1 MLLKVTIVVL
11 FIAVVISLFGGLRF
25 LVKDLGGDGKK
36 RLLYALGI
44 RITLAALLLGTII
57 YGAYTGQINS
67 QAPWDR
73 KLHPGVAT
81 PAAPVAP
88 PPVTDQ

>member
-1 MLLKVTIVVL
+1 MLLKATIVIL

-25 LVKDLGGDGKK
+25 LVKDLGGDNKK

-67 QAPWDR
+67 TAPWDK
-73 KLHPGVAT
+73 KLHPRVT
-81 PAAPVAP
+81 IPVEQ
-88 PPVTDQ
+88 PVPESNQ